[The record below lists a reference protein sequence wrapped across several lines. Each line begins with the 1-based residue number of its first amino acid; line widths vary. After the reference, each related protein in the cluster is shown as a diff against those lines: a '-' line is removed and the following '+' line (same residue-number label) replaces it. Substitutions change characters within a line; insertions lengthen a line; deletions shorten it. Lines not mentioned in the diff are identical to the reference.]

1 MQVTLPPD
9 LELLINKRLSTGAY
23 ADVEDVLRCALES
36 QGAEESWTEEERRAL
51 AEHIEEGYLE
61 SERGELID
69 GDEARLRLQV
79 MKEKWRETRLSRK

>member
-9 LELLINKRLSTGAY
+9 LELLINKRLATGAY

-51 AEHIEEGYLE
+51 RAHLEERFLE
-61 SERGELID
+61 SEQGELLD
-69 GDEARLRLQV
+69 GEQARQQLQA
-79 MKEKWRETRLSRK
+79 MKEKWHKERSMNR